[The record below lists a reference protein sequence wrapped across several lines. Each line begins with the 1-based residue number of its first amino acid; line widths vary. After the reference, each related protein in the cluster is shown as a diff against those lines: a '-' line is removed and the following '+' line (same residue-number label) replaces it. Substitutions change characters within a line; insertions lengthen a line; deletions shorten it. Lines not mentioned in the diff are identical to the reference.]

1 MRPVRLLAPLLA
13 LAAATACGSSSA
25 PSRPHAAAPSTPSTP
40 SDSPATPAPSDPASP
55 SAPAAARLSTQPAMT
70 WHASGQQPTK
80 VLVFVDE
87 NKTAGSAL
95 AGMPYLASLARTYGR
110 TTAYHAIRHPSLPNY
125 LAIAGGSTFGVAD
138 DQSPARHPLRGP
150 SVFDRAIAAGSTA
163 KTYAEAMP
171 SSCALTAAAPYAV
184 KHNPWA
190 YFADATSRANCR
202 RFDVPMGT
210 TSSGALRSDVV
221 NGRLPNVGLAVP
233 DLCHDGHNC
242 SMQAADDWLR
252 PWLQLILAG
261 PDFRRGQLAVV
272 VTFDEDDK
280 SADNTVL
287 TVVLSPTASHV
298 VAASPFTH
306 YSLSRYLSQITG
318 TAPLR
323 RAGQAPDLRG
333 AFGR

>member
-1 MRPVRLLAPLLA
+1 VRPLRLLAPLVV
-13 LAAATACGSSSA
+13 LAAATACASSSA
-25 PSRPHAAAPSTPSTP
+25 PSRPQAGPSTPSTP
-40 SDSPATPAPSDPASP
+40 SATSTTPAPSDPASP
-55 SAPAAARLSTQPAMT
+55 SAAPAPQLSAQPALT

-110 TTAYHAIRHPSLPNY
+110 TTAYRAIRHPSLPNY

-138 DQSPARHPLRGP
+138 DQSPAHHPLTGP
-150 SVFDRAIAAGSTA
+150 SVFDRAIAAGKSA

-171 SSCALTAAAPYAV
+171 SSCALAAAAPYAV

-221 NGRLPNVGLAVP
+221 NGRLPNVGLAIP

-242 SMQAADDWLR
+242 SLQAADDWLR
-252 PWLQLILAG
+252 PWLELILAG

-287 TVVLSPTASHV
+287 TVVLSPTASRV
-298 VAASPFTH
+298 VATSPYTH

-323 RAGQAPDLRG
+323 LAGQAPDLRG
-333 AFGR
+333 AFGL